1 MCFRYNI
8 EQEFAPTGLSEETV
22 RYISARKNEP
32 EWMLDWRL
40 KAYRLWQKMPSP
52 EWAKLRIPPIDYQDA
67 YYYAA
72 PKAKPTLASLD
83 ELDPEIRS
91 TYEKLGRPIQEQ
103 KLLAD
108 VEGWRQRTEEH
119 TSEHQSLSRTSY

>member
-1 MCFRYNI
+1 MNVRNPEAAAAVAEASKYKWGFSSNI
-8 EQEFAPTGLSEETV
+8 EQEFAPKGLSEDTV

-72 PKAKPTLASLD
+72 TKAKPTLASLD
-83 ELDPEIRS
+83 ELEDRKS
-91 TYEKLGRPIQEQ
+91 TRLNSSHSCPDCMPY
-103 KLLAD
+103 
-108 VEGWRQRTEEH
+108 
-119 TSEHQSLSRTSY
+119 Y

>member
-1 MCFRYNI
+1 MNVRNPEAAAAVAVASKYKWGFSSNI
-8 EQEFAPTGLSEETV
+8 EQEFAPKGLSEDTV

-67 YYYAA
+67 SYYAA
-72 PKAKPTLASLD
+72 PKAK
-83 ELDPEIRS
+83 RS
-91 TYEKLGRPIQEQ
+91 AERRVGK
-103 KLLAD
+103 
-108 VEGWRQRTEEH
+108 GWVRTWR
-119 TSEHQSLSRTSY
+119 SRW